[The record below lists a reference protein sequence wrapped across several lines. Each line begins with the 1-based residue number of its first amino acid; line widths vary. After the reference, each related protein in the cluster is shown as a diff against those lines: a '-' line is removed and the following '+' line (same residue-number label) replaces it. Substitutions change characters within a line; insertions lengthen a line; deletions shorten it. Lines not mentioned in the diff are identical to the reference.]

1 MPLTLP
7 EIPEAENT
15 PLVRQLLEIIRT
27 QQDRIQ
33 QLEDEILR
41 LKGLKT
47 RPVIAPSPLEPPPRP
62 PREPGQ
68 KRPGSAKRS
77 KTVQLVITNEVVVPL
92 ADVPPG
98 SAFKGYEDFVVQ
110 DLEIRPRVTRY
121 RRERWRS
128 PDGRNLVAPLP
139 EDVRPESHFGSTLIS
154 FIIYQYHYQ
163 HVTQPLLLEQLDHLG
178 IDISAG
184 QLNGIL
190 TEKKDIFHDEKTE
203 VLLAGLEVSSY
214 VQVDD
219 TGARHQGHNGFCT
232 HIGNELFAYFES
244 TDSKSRQNF
253 LEVLRG
259 PYTDYTINDEAV
271 AYWQRQELAQAVIER
286 LTRGAS
292 WFADEAAWKAYLAWH
307 AVTSERHVRIAT
319 EGALLG
325 SLIAHGVS
333 PEMGVLSDGA
343 GQFDVFVHALCWL
356 HVERPLER
364 LVPHNEKHRQAIER
378 IRQRIWD
385 LYTGLKA
392 YQQAPSMTARDA
404 LAKQFDELVA
414 DRTDYPSIDGVL
426 KGMAADRAKLL
437 LVLQRPEVPLH
448 NNLSEGHIRDYV
460 KKRKISGSTRSDS
473 GRRAR
478 DTFASL
484 KKTCRRLGV
493 NFWEYLQDRVRGL
506 GKVPRLADL
515 IRQKA
520 EEAAARRAPA
530 APPPDPEGAGG
541 LNAGS
546 GLRCL
551 VSALRLRAER
561 LGRSHAQCF

>member
-1 MPLTLP
+1 MAMPLTLP

-15 PLVRQLLEIIRT
+15 PLVGQLLEIIRT

-47 RPVIAPSPLEPPPRP
+47 RPVIAPSPLERPPRP

-77 KTVQLVITNEVVVPL
+77 KTAQLVITHEVVVPL

-139 EDVRPESHFGSTLIS
+139 EGVRPESHFGSTLIS

-190 TEKKDIFHDEKTE
+190 TEKKDSFHDEKTE

-259 PYTDYTINDEAV
+259 PYTDYTINDAAV

-286 LTRGAS
+286 LTGGAS
-292 WFADEAAWKAYLAWH
+292 WFADEAAWKAYLAVH
-307 AVTSERHVRIAT
+307 EVTSKRHVRIAT

-364 LVPHNEKHRQAIER
+364 LVPHNEKHRLAIER
-378 IRQRIWD
+378 IRQGIWD

-392 YQQAPSMTARDA
+392 YQQVAVDDGAGRVGQAVRRVGRRPDRLPLDRRGAQRDGGGSV
-404 LAKQFDELVA
+404 Q
-414 DRTDYPSIDGVL
+414 
-426 KGMAADRAKLL
+426 LL

-530 APPPDPEGAGG
+530 APPPDPDGGAG
-541 LNAGS
+541 
-546 GLRCL
+546 
-551 VSALRLRAER
+551 V
-561 LGRSHAQCF
+561 